1 MKLEIRDGRV
11 GADMS
16 EPNSAFVFST
26 REAFTGPASVPFR
39 YADIAPVALPIIG
52 VGLVVTVGVKF
63 FKRIAS
69 KA

>member
-1 MKLEIRDGRV
+1 METV
-11 GADMS
+11 
-16 EPNSAFVFST
+16 ST
-26 REAFTGPASVPFR
+26 ALVTALTTTATGITDAL
-39 YADIAPVALPIIG
+39 ADIAPVALPIIG

>member
-1 MKLEIRDGRV
+1 METV
-11 GADMS
+11 
-16 EPNSAFVFST
+16 ST
-26 REAFTGPASVPFR
+26 ALVTPVTTTATPITDALPR
-39 YADIAPVALPIIG
+39 IAPVPLPIIG

>member
-1 MKLEIRDGRV
+1 METV
-11 GADMS
+11 
-16 EPNSAFVFST
+16 SAALVT
-26 REAFTGPASVPFR
+26 ALTTTATGITDAL
-39 YADIAPVALPIIG
+39 ADIAPVALPIIG

>member
-1 MKLEIRDGRV
+1 METV
-11 GADMS
+11 S
-16 EPNSAFVFST
+16 SALVT
-26 REAFTGPASVPFR
+26 ALTTTATGITDAL
-39 YADIAPVALPIIG
+39 ADIAPVALPIIG